1 MKTLQFP
8 LTRITLL
15 FIAGILFAFYFKP
28 NLNIVFLSLGIIL
41 VAFLISFFVSRR
53 NKASRF
59 HFGILS
65 YLLSFTIGI
74 TTLQVHNDYYNSENY
89 IHAITNQDD
98 FHVLSVTLREKLKA
112 THFNNRYFAEVNAI
126 DGKKA
131 SGQLLVNIRKDS
143 LDEKLSIGSR
153 FLLHEK
159 VYKHKSP
166 FNPDQFDYGK
176 YLENKS
182 ILAQVYLEPKNIKL
196 LEEVDKSIWFYSAK
210 IRDRII
216 DNLQKSNFN
225 QTELSVVIA
234 LILGQQQDIS
244 PEIMMDYQFAGAVH
258 ILSVSGLHV
267 GYIMIF
273 LNFLLQGLPKT
284 NRGDLLKL
292 LIIIFS
298 LWSFA
303 VIAGLSPSIVRSVT
317 MFSFVAIGIHSRRKT
332 NNFHTLIVSM
342 LLILLFE
349 PSFLFDVGFQLSYMA
364 LFFILWLQPILS
376 QFWKPKYKVS
386 GYLWDIITVS
396 FAAQIGT
403 LPLSLYYFHQFPG
416 LFFITNLIIL
426 PALGIIMALGLV
438 VMIWALFGLV
448 PMMLIKPLEFSIKC
462 LNGVINWIAS
472 FEQFIFKN
480 IPFNIYM
487 ELSLYV
493 AIIASIFLFEKRTY
507 RRIVW
512 FLGSLIL
519 FQLSV
524 LGTQYYNQNQQE
536 WLVFHSKKSSLF
548 MKREGKKIYVYANDS
563 ILENLNANK
572 ILQPYLTANFSD
584 DLVKHP
590 VSNLFYFNK
599 TKIFVID
606 SFGLY
611 SKNIK
616 PDVLILKDSP
626 KLNLERLLLYHQPKI
641 VVADGSNY
649 RSYVER
655 WKQTCEK
662 QKIPFHATGEKGF
675 YRIQ

>member
-1 MKTLQFP
+1 
-8 LTRITLL
+8 
-15 FIAGILFAFYFKP
+15 
-28 NLNIVFLSLGIIL
+28 
-41 VAFLISFFVSRR
+41 
-53 NKASRF
+53 
-59 HFGILS
+59 
-65 YLLSFTIGI
+65 
-74 TTLQVHNDYYNSENY
+74 
-89 IHAITNQDD
+89 
-98 FHVLSVTLREKLKA
+98 
-112 THFNNRYFAEVNAI
+112 
-126 DGKKA
+126 
-131 SGQLLVNIRKDS
+131 
-143 LDEKLSIGSR
+143 
-153 FLLHEK
+153 
-159 VYKHKSP
+159 
-166 FNPDQFDYGK
+166 
-176 YLENKS
+176 
-182 ILAQVYLEPKNIKL
+182 
-196 LEEVDKSIWFYSAK
+196 
-210 IRDRII
+210 
-216 DNLQKSNFN
+216 
-225 QTELSVVIA
+225 
-234 LILGQQQDIS
+234 
-244 PEIMMDYQFAGAVH
+244 
-258 ILSVSGLHV
+258 
-267 GYIMIF
+267 
-273 LNFLLQGLPKT
+273 
-284 NRGDLLKL
+284 
-292 LIIIFS
+292 
-298 LWSFA
+298 
-303 VIAGLSPSIVRSVT
+303 
-317 MFSFVAIGIHSRRKT
+317 
-332 NNFHTLIVSM
+332 
-342 LLILLFE
+342 
-349 PSFLFDVGFQLSYMA
+349 
-364 LFFILWLQPILS
+364 
-376 QFWKPKYKVS
+376 
-386 GYLWDIITVS
+386 
-396 FAAQIGT
+396 
-403 LPLSLYYFHQFPG
+403 
-416 LFFITNLIIL
+416 
-426 PALGIIMALGLV
+426 MALGLV

-563 ILENLNANK
+563 IFENLNENK

-584 DLVKHP
+584 QLEKHP
-590 VSNLFYFNK
+590 VSNLYYFNK

-626 KLNLERLLLYHQPKI
+626 KLNLERLLLYHQPQI